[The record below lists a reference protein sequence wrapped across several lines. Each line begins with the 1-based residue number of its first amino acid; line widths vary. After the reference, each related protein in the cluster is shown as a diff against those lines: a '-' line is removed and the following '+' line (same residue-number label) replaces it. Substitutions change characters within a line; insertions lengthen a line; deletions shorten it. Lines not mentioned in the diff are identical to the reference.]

1 MDFLSQSQERQM
13 TTQSNFLAKV
23 YGWMALALLL
33 TAGTA
38 FYVASSPSL
47 IQAVYGNKI
56 LFWGLM
62 IAELVLVFT
71 VSGAI
76 NRISSSVAT
85 LLFFLYSLL
94 NGVTMAFIFSV
105 YTGESIAYT
114 FMITAGTF
122 GAMSLF
128 GYVTKQDLTKFGS
141 IALMA
146 LIGVIIASVVNI
158 FLKSSTLYWII
169 TIVGVLV
176 FVGLVAYD
184 TQKLKQLSRAGYDSE
199 TQRKL
204 SVIGALT
211 LYLDFIN
218 LFLFFLNIFGGRRD

>member
-1 MDFLSQSQERQM
+1 
-13 TTQSNFLAKV
+13 
-23 YGWMALALLL
+23 
-33 TAGTA
+33 
-38 FYVASSPSL
+38 
-47 IQAVYGNKI
+47 
-56 LFWGLM
+56 
-62 IAELVLVFT
+62 
-71 VSGAI
+71 
-76 NRISSSVAT
+76 
-85 LLFFLYSLL
+85 
-94 NGVTMAFIFSV
+94 MAFIFSV

>member
-1 MDFLSQSQERQM
+1 MDFLSQSQERQ
-13 TTQSNFLAKV
+13 TTAQSNFLAKV
-23 YGWMALALLL
+23 YGWMALALML

-47 IQAVYGNKI
+47 IQAVYGNKF

-76 NRISSSVAT
+76 NKISSGVAT

-184 TQKLKQLSRAGYDSE
+184 TQKLKQLSRAGFDYE

>member
-1 MDFLSQSQERQM
+1 MDFLSQSQERQ
-13 TTQSNFLAKV
+13 TTAQSNFLAKV
-23 YGWMALALLL
+23 YGWMAFALML

-204 SVIGALT
+204 SIIGALT